1 MGIIQFVR
9 DAIASDTR
17 ERLAFCAVILISI
30 TPAALAKVVQE
41 GNFFELDFDFD
52 FCKKWQKP
60 GPSFWKR
67 PEKFCKRQSQN
78 RKIAVRTPSI
88 IVVGYS
94 YFY

>member
-30 TPAALAKVVQE
+30 TPALGVAALAKVVQE

-52 FCKKWQKP
+52 F
-60 GPSFWKR
+60 FWTFFL
-67 PEKFCKRQSQN
+67 EKDKV
-78 RKIAVRTPSI
+78 KIEK
-88 IVVGYS
+88 
-94 YFY
+94 